1 MRSGQNLSLLPAV
14 DGVMS
19 AEMAGGFEVAQQ
31 AKPKLFACGQ
41 RKRCPLKLPQAISA
55 N

>member
-1 MRSGQNLSLLPAV
+1 MRSGKKPRLLPAV

-31 AKPKLFACGQ
+31 AKTMLFACGQ
-41 RKRCPLKLPQAISA
+41 RSDVR
-55 N
+55 